1 MTRLPVRPLTV
12 GSLARDLVA
21 SEGLAVSALR
31 CYEILTALWVRAE
44 DRVLP
49 EAGQLRTFVLR
60 AARRLITG
68 ERQVV
73 GPDAGLV
80 PLSLRSDES
89 VVRLPASLA
98 VQGVEWPDLVQLAEN
113 WLSATSARG
122 PVTVVGVR
130 TGGAYLAPLVAARL
144 SREGL
149 DVTCICV
156 RPSDH
161 VTLGQRRILLVDDP
175 PLTGRTLVSLAQ
187 RLGKPG
193 TVDVLV
199 PVVKQDDVQPLREAG
214 IPVTTLPRS
223 LWASTRRLAPGA
235 LSTYL
240 DEDVTWQGEQR
251 PAGVAGFRAGRENSA
266 LTGWPGLRHRSPA
279 RAAFALVTPSG
290 SRQQVVA
297 SWVPP
302 GIFGDAARTAA
313 TELASG
319 RVPPATVGVA
329 PAMVITKELDAAA
342 RPAEGMELWL
352 DEAVDYVL
360 ERSVR
365 LPMTK
370 ALRVPVPA
378 PAALKR
384 LATVFTGD
392 HPVTVL
398 PRLQQWM
405 ASMGSSVPD
414 GRCEAEKWII
424 DAAGRLRK
432 TGHLTHA
439 YRRDNELFTPLI
451 DLAALTIAFGCEL
464 KSVAAAVD
472 RRRPGEASC
481 LPALATALLCYGP
494 ARGDQLPRTYNLE
507 RAADTAREAYRL
519 QSAMSEAALILQETL
534 TLTPNGTRTVLRRW
548 AGAPGA
554 LLQPVL
560 PFGGYP
566 APRAPRGGNDI
577 SEDAIVQWA
586 QGRFEV
592 VRTGDALLLAPLGPS
607 ATWPDTAATLADLA
621 SRLPHPN
628 LLAWCGV
635 PLLQMERTC

>member
-44 DRVLP
+44 DRGLP
-49 EAGQLRTFVLR
+49 EADQLRTLVLR

-98 VQGVEWPDLVQLAEN
+98 VQGVEWPDLIQLAEK
-113 WLSATSARG
+113 WLSTTSARG

-144 SREGL
+144 AREGL
-149 DVTCICV
+149 SVTCVCV
-156 RPSDH
+156 RPGDA
-161 VTLGQRRILLVDDP
+161 VAPGRRRILLVDDP
-175 PLTGRTLVSLAQ
+175 PLTGRTLMSLAQ
-187 RLGKPG
+187 GLGKPG

-199 PVVKQDDVQPLREAG
+199 PVVKEDDVQPLRDAG
-214 IPVTTLPRS
+214 IPVTTLPRT

-235 LSTYL
+235 LGAYL
-240 DEDVTWQGEQR
+240 NEDITWQDQEG
-251 PAGVAGFRAGRENSA
+251 PSGVGGFRAGRENSA

-290 SRQQVVA
+290 GRQQVVA

-313 TELASG
+313 TELDG
-319 RVPPATVGVA
+319 PVPPATVGVA
-329 PAMVITKELDAAA
+329 PAMVISEELDAAA

-360 ERSVR
+360 DRSAR
-365 LPMTK
+365 LPIAVT
-370 ALRVPVPA
+370 LGVPAPA

-384 LATVFTGD
+384 LASALTNGR
-392 HPVTVL
+392 PGTVL
-398 PRLQQWM
+398 PRLQRWM

-414 GRCEAEKWII
+414 GRCEAEKWFI
-424 DAAGRLRK
+424 DPAGRLRK

-451 DLAALTIAFGCEL
+451 DLAALTIAFGCDL
-464 KSVAAAVD
+464 KTVAAAVD
-472 RRRPGEASC
+472 RRLPGGASC

-494 ARGDQLPRTYNLE
+494 ARGEQLPRTYNPE

-534 TLTPNGTRTVLRRW
+534 TLTPNGPRTVLRRW
-548 AGAPGA
+548 TGAPGA

-560 PFGGYP
+560 PFGGRP
-566 APRAPRGGNDI
+566 APRAPRGGAGI
-577 SEDAIVQWA
+577 TEDAIVQWA

-592 VRTGDALLLAPLGPS
+592 VRTSDALLLAPLGPA
-607 ATWPDTAATLADLA
+607 ATWPDTAAALADLA
-621 SRLPHPN
+621 VRLPHPD